1 MKSII
6 GSVNNGWG
14 GGEKKEIDFNFP
26 TKLTKSLYFVLS
38 NKKFVYCNHFQ
49 MLFRVFL
56 KNLYKWIGR
65 TRTGTDRKQTLN
77 TATNDR
83 KL

>member
-38 NKKFVYCNHFQ
+38 NKKFVYCNHF
-49 MLFRVFL
+49 
-56 KNLYKWIGR
+56 
-65 TRTGTDRKQTLN
+65 
-77 TATNDR
+77 
-83 KL
+83 